1 MDNSSRRKGK
11 NPIPYHHDM
20 RKERNK
26 KLYGTK
32 HHGHNSYTKT
42 GTEQLINIIPPV

>member
-32 HHGHNSYTKT
+32 TSWPQFVH
-42 GTEQLINIIPPV
+42 